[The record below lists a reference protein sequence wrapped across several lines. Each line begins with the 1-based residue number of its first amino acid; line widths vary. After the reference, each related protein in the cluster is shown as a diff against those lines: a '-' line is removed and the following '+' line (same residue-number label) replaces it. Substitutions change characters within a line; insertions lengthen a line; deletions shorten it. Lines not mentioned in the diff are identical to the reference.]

1 MKAISIP
8 YKTEMCYCTNI
19 AVEEVHLGILGE
31 FSFHS
36 DLILFFSLLMS
47 IIELF
52 SSNVFYLTICFNIS
66 TLFVVYNTIVYCF
79 VVVCMLYSMP

>member
-1 MKAISIP
+1 
-8 YKTEMCYCTNI
+8 
-19 AVEEVHLGILGE
+19 VEKEVHLGILGE